1 MSKNMVIY
9 HRNNRT
15 LEIQNHIDNDGDL
28 DPNYVMLR
36 NTGLTGN
43 KQRFKWLTECAS
55 KGCPI
60 CSGIFEPD
68 SSKWV
73 IKKWYIDNV
82 VNPQLELKNRIIVA
96 KPKKTE
102 KAIALK
108 NKFDAYIPKQRD
120 PQEDD
125 HPLLEL
131 IIKKFNGKIIK

>member
-15 LEIQNHIDNDGDL
+15 LEIQNHIDKDGDL

-68 SSKWV
+68 RSKWIINLEATQPQAEGNPVSPGKQPCEFPWVIV
-73 IKKWYIDNV
+73 IK
-82 VNPQLELKNRIIVA
+82 IV
-96 KPKKTE
+96 KVKVK
-102 KAIALK
+102 
-108 NKFDAYIPKQRD
+108 
-120 PQEDD
+120 
-125 HPLLEL
+125 
-131 IIKKFNGKIIK
+131 

>member
-15 LEIQNHIDNDGDL
+15 LEIQNHIDKDGDL

-68 SSKWV
+68 RSKWI
-73 IKKWYIDNV
+73 IKKWYVDNV
-82 VNPQLELKNRIIVA
+82 INAMKHNRIV
-96 KPKKTE
+96 KTRKVNRVITIE
-102 KAIALK
+102 
-108 NKFDAYIPKQRD
+108 NKFDSYIPEQSYK
-120 PQEDD
+120 PHEDD

-131 IIKKFNGKIIK
+131 VIKKFNGKIIK